1 MLFPPSRPCEPFMSK
16 NENIKKG
23 VKSEK
28 SKMTWIERK
37 EEFKDI
43 HISSVPQVKA
53 VTIPGTLLDDMTKYS
68 KDAIPRE
75 AIGLLGG
82 NELRANELMISK
94 ILFVTEGDE
103 VSVSFSDENFK
114 AFEEIL
120 EKDCYCL
127 GWWHSH
133 PGYGLFLSQTDI
145 ITHIYSFQ
153 LHNAL
158 SVALVVEPT
167 KVDMNGRAS
176 FQFYQV
182 IHEQGQD
189 PRYQEIASYIR

>member
-1 MLFPPSRPCEPFMSK
+1 MP
-16 NENIKKG
+16 NENSQKRSKIENSKITQKK
-23 VKSEK
+23 
-28 SKMTWIERK
+28 K
-37 EEFKDI
+37 EEEI
-43 HISSVPQVKA
+43 EGHISSVPQVNS
-53 VTIPGTLLDDMTKYS
+53 VTILGTLLDEMTKYS
-68 KDAIPRE
+68 RDAIPKE

-82 NELRANELMISK
+82 KELRANELMITK
-94 ILFVTEGDE
+94 ILFVTNGDE
-103 VSVSFSDENFK
+103 VSVSFSDEDFK

-120 EKDCYCL
+120 EKDLYCL

-145 ITHIYSFQ
+145 MTHIFSFQ

-167 KVDMNGRAS
+167 KIDINGRAS

-182 IHEQGQD
+182 IRNQGKD

>member
-1 MLFPPSRPCEPFMSK
+1 MS
-16 NENIKKG
+16 NNDNIQKRIKT
-23 VKSEK
+23 KK
-28 SKMTWIERK
+28 SKMTWIEK
-37 EEFKDI
+37 EGEIDELS
-43 HISSVPQVKA
+43 ISAIPQVKS
-53 VTIPGTLLDDMTKYS
+53 VTILGTLLDEMTKFS
-68 KDAIPRE
+68 KDAMPRE

-82 NELRANELMISK
+82 KELRVNELMISR

-103 VSVSFSDENFK
+103 VSVSFSDNDFN

-120 EKDCYCL
+120 ENDIFCL

-133 PGYGLFLSQTDI
+133 PGYGLFLSRTDI
-145 ITHIYSFQ
+145 ITHIFSFQ

-167 KVDMNGRAS
+167 KIDINERAS

-182 IHEQGQD
+182 IREQGKD
-189 PRYQEIASYIR
+189 PKYQEIASYIR

>member
-1 MLFPPSRPCEPFMSK
+1 MPYNRNRQSGAKIENSK
-16 NENIKKG
+16 ITL
-23 VKSEK
+23 EK
-28 SKMTWIERK
+28 K
-37 EEFKDI
+37 EEIKDFNL
-43 HISSVPQVKA
+43 SSIPQVKS
-53 VTIPGTLLDDMTKYS
+53 VTILGNLLDKMTKYS
-68 KDAIPRE
+68 KEAIPRE

-82 NELRANELMISK
+82 KELRANELMVSK
-94 ILFVTEGDE
+94 ILFVTEGNE
-103 VSVSFSDENFK
+103 VSVSFSDDDFN

-145 ITHIYSFQ
+145 NTHIFSFQ

-167 KVDMNGRAS
+167 KINMNGRAS

-182 IHEQGQD
+182 VREMGKD
-189 PRYQEIASYIR
+189 PRYQEIASYTVERMLK

>member
-1 MLFPPSRPCEPFMSK
+1 MPRND
-16 NENIKKG
+16 NEKETKDLNISSAPR
-23 VKSEK
+23 VKS
-28 SKMTWIERK
+28 
-37 EEFKDI
+37 
-43 HISSVPQVKA
+43 
-53 VTIPGTLLDDMTKYS
+53 VTIPGTLLDEMTKYS

-82 NELRANELMISK
+82 QELRIDELTISR

-103 VSVSFSDENFK
+103 VSVSFSDDDFS

-120 EKDCYCL
+120 EKDNYCL

-145 ITHIYSFQ
+145 HTHIYSFQ

-167 KVDMNGRAS
+167 KIDINGRAA
-176 FQFYQV
+176 FKFYQV
-182 IHEQGQD
+182 VRELGKEPKH
-189 PRYQEIASYIR
+189 QEIASYIR

>member
-1 MLFPPSRPCEPFMSK
+1 MFNK
-16 NENIKKG
+16 ENQKG
-23 VKSEK
+23 NKTEKSE
-28 SKMTWIERK
+28 MTWIEK
-37 EEFKDI
+37 EEEIEEF
-43 HISSVPQVKA
+43 HIPAGPKVKS
-53 VTIPGTLLDDMTKYS
+53 VTILGSLLDEMTKYS

-82 NELRANELMISK
+82 NEFRANELMISK

-103 VSVSFSDENFK
+103 ISVSFLDEDFK

-120 EKDCYCL
+120 KDNNFCL

-145 ITHIYSFQ
+145 KTHIFSFQ

-167 KVDMNGRAS
+167 KIDMNGRAL

-182 IHEQGQD
+182 VREQGKN